1 MGILGHPAL
10 KAKQPLHVRL
20 SRIDANRRDSARRR
34 EPKAWECQITPKRWA
49 PHVDVVVALQQAFR
63 RASSGSFNLP
73 PPSEKDI
80 QRHAVKDVEQMR
92 SVFDL
97 YDRDQSGTLDHM
109 EMKGFLR
116 EVGLKAT
123 TQTERSEIQKMVA
136 LGPMEIT
143 FDEVVTR
150 TVPIMRYIIVEVN
163 RAHIKQM
170 FTEADEDCS
179 GLLTVKELKR
189 ILHIMGIFP
198 SQQQI
203 NVALAE
209 LVLVDDFKSISGEIL
224 DTRDILSFDNFVQ
237 LVPQLQEMWER
248 SRFERVRE
256 LAKSYELEQ
265 DVQELWDLDLLDI
278 KEAYDRFS
286 GNSSR
291 MLDQPDF
298 KSWYASATS
307 SVSGEGS
314 CRMLRSC
321 R

>member
-1 MGILGHPAL
+1 VLRRTRWQVDQEVGVQASMADAFDGTAPPSRPRFPTPATEPKPPGRKWFVLGDEDDVVSSNAVTGPEEPSVQQFPNEWRRRQLSMGILGHPAL

-20 SRIDANRRDSARRR
+20 SRIDANRRDSARQR
-34 EPKAWECQITPKRWA
+34 ESEAWEGQITPKKEA
-49 PHVDVVVALQQAFR
+49 PHADVVVALQQAFR
-63 RASSGSFNLP
+63 KASVGSFNLP

-189 ILHIMGIFP
+189 ILHIMGIIP

-203 NVALAE
+203 NVA
-209 LVLVDDFKSISGEIL
+209 
-224 DTRDILSFDNFVQ
+224 RPQFV
-237 LVPQLQEMWER
+237 
-248 SRFERVRE
+248 
-256 LAKSYELEQ
+256 
-265 DVQELWDLDLLDI
+265 
-278 KEAYDRFS
+278 
-286 GNSSR
+286 
-291 MLDQPDF
+291 
-298 KSWYASATS
+298 
-307 SVSGEGS
+307 
-314 CRMLRSC
+314 
-321 R
+321 